1 MTSTVIGLIVGVVC
15 VLVGMLLAGPLSSF
29 WDLTSIFIVLGGT
42 FGALIMSFPFS
53 QLKGTVKAVMI
64 AFKKKDIDPAD
75 CIEQIITL
83 ANIARKEG
91 LLALENMTENIQD
104 PYLRKGIML
113 IVDGS
118 NSELVKNM
126 METDTYYLQERH
138 GRSIAVLSTGAGYAP
153 SFGMIG
159 TLIGLIVMLLN
170 LEDSSTLGPSMAVA
184 LITTLYGCLLANL
197 VFNPLSKKLA
207 ALSAQEVNYNEMVLE
222 GILSIQDGEN
232 PRMIRDK
239 LEAFISR
246 QDLEALDARLEA
258 AKSSSSSSSS
268 DSANAE

>member
-1 MTSTVIGLIVGVVC
+1 MTSTVIGLVAGVVC
-15 VLVGMLLAGPLSSF
+15 VFVGMALAGPLTAF
-29 WDLTSIFIVLGGT
+29 WDATSIFIVLGGT
-42 FGALIMSFPFS
+42 FGASIMSYPMS
-53 QLKGTVKAVMI
+53 QVTGTIKSLKI
-64 AFKKKDIDPAD
+64 AFTKKDIDPTE
-75 CIEQIITL
+75 CIEQIINL

-91 LLALENMTENIQD
+91 LLALENLLEEIKD

-118 NSELVKNM
+118 NSELVKSV
-126 METDTYYLQERH
+126 METDTYYLQDRH
-138 GRSIAVLSTGAGYAP
+138 GKAIALLGTAAGYAP

-159 TLIGLIVMLLN
+159 TLIGLIVMLLDLSDMN
-170 LEDSSTLGPSMAVA
+170 ALGPSMAVA
-184 LITTLYGCLLANL
+184 LVTTLYGCLLANL

-207 ALSAQEVNYNEMVLE
+207 ALNAQEAMYNEMILE

-246 QDLEALDARLEA
+246 GDIENLDKRIEASKGKA
-258 AKSSSSSSSS
+258 AEGG
-268 DSANAE
+268 A